1 MGCGAVLVVVVAA
14 GVGPGLVLR
23 VGVGQQRG
31 PLVQVLIIN
40 LMKGRIILLLLPWS
54 IGIMNLKLYRG
65 TVCSL
70 AEKKNYFSFEAFSP
84 ESWQ

>member
-23 VGVGQQRG
+23 VRVGQQRG
-31 PLVQVLIIN
+31 PLVQVLITHLI
-40 LMKGRIILLLLPWS
+40 KRRIILLLLPWS

-70 AEKKNYFSFEAFSP
+70 AEKNELFFI
-84 ESWQ
+84 